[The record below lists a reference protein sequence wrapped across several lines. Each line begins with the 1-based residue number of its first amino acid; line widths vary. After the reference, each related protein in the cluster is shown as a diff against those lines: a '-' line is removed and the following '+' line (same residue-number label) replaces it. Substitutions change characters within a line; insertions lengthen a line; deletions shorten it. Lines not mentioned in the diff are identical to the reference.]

1 MSCVSEI
8 FAIHHLD
15 ENLKIILQKY
25 IPNGPLQEVK
35 RILYGENMGGSVQ
48 SLALPDVQPSKD
60 DDILDI
66 QGYKFL
72 AKSEQLRSPRRVK
85 IGLVQHSIKAPTTA
99 PYEEQRQ
106 KIFQRVAEIAEHASK
121 HEVNIICLQECFH
134 MPFGFCTREKEW
146 AEFAEPILGGPAVE
160 FCRKIAKSYGMVVI
174 CPILERDVMHS
185 DVLWNTAVVIDEN
198 GDMIGY
204 HRKNHIPRVG
214 DFNES
219 TYYMEGNTGHPV
231 FETSFGKIAVNICY
245 GRHHPLNWMAFGL
258 NGAEIVFNPSATVG
272 ALSEPL
278 WAIEARN
285 AAIANGYFVGAIN
298 RTGTEVFPN
307 AFTSGDGK
315 EAHKDFGH
323 FYGSSYVA
331 APDASRTPSLS
342 RHRDGLLVADLDLN
356 LCRQIKDK
364 WGFQQTARY
373 KLYED
378 FLKSYN
384 SPDFKPQIARRR

>member
-1 MSCVSEI
+1 
-8 FAIHHLD
+8 
-15 ENLKIILQKY
+15 
-25 IPNGPLQEVK
+25 
-35 RILYGENMGGSVQ
+35 
-48 SLALPDVQPSKD
+48 
-60 DDILDI
+60 
-66 QGYKFL
+66 
-72 AKSEQLRSPRRVK
+72 
-85 IGLVQHSIKAPTTA
+85 
-99 PYEEQRQ
+99 
-106 KIFQRVAEIAEHASK
+106 
-121 HEVNIICLQECFH
+121 
-134 MPFGFCTREKEW
+134 
-146 AEFAEPILGGPAVE
+146 
-160 FCRKIAKSYGMVVI
+160 MVVI
-174 CPILERDVMHS
+174 CPILERDEMHA
-185 DVLWNTAVVIDEN
+185 DVLWNTAVIIDEN
-198 GDMIGY
+198 GTILGY

-231 FETSFGKIAVNICY
+231 FETSFGRIAVNICY

-298 RTGTEVFPN
+298 RTGTEIFPN

-315 EAHKDFGH
+315 EAHRDFGH

-342 RHRDGLLVADLDLN
+342 RFRDGLMVADLDLN

-364 WGFQQTARY
+364 WGFQQTGRY
-373 KLYED
+373 PLYEE
-378 FLKSYN
+378 LLQKYN
-384 SPDFKPQIARRR
+384 SADFKPQRVDKR